1 MDKIKY
7 VNRAQRFF
15 EDKIDWKFVNYISD
29 NLTKFE
35 DEGYNSQV
43 DIEIYDIEKRKVL
56 HVYRFGWYKGENI
69 GRFIS
74 HEFVADYKP
83 AFEKYGLRFN
93 IHIYGDYKSDNY
105 HPQIE
110 VKLKEELYEK
120 IKNKCTRLKSEETQ
134 YVLIVKPTMQHP

>member
-1 MDKIKY
+1 MADIYQIDKYIK
-7 VNRAQRFF
+7 
-15 EDKIDWKFVNYISD
+15 DKIDWKFVNYISD

-43 DIEIYDIEKRKVL
+43 DIEIYDPIQRKVF
-56 HVYRFGWYKGENI
+56 HVYRFGCYKGENM
-69 GRFIS
+69 GRFIT
-74 HEFVADYKP
+74 HEFVSEYKP
-83 AFEKYGLRFN
+83 LFEMYGLRFN